1 MKKPF
6 HYIALFCCV
15 WSVSVSAQTESII
28 TGAERLYR
36 YMPALKN
43 RQIGLVINQ
52 SSVIGNTHLVDTLC
66 ALDNCVAR
74 IFAPEHGFRGQAEAG
89 ETIQDGQD
97 ARTGVPIISLYGRKK
112 KPTPEDLAGVDMMI
126 FDIQD
131 VGARFYTYIS
141 TLFYVMEACAEN
153 NIPLIVLD
161 RPNPNGFY
169 VDGPVLDTRLESF
182 VGVAPLPIV
191 HGCTVGELALLFKGE
206 GWINRPDK
214 LQLQVIPCMNYT
226 HQSVYELPVKP
237 SPNLPNMRSVL
248 LYPSLCLFE
257 GTVLSIGRGTNS
269 PFQVVGHPDFPI
281 DSFSFVPRPNAGA
294 KYPLHQGWKCKGVDL
309 AHLNPDSLRT
319 QTQLNLH
326 WLLYFYENF
335 PDQQSFFLKN
345 NFFDLLA
352 GTRQL
357 RLQIEA
363 CKTEAEIRASW
374 AEDLEF
380 FRKIRLGYLLYP

>member
-1 MKKPF
+1 MKKPYQF
-6 HYIALFCCV
+6 ILVICCFGCV
-15 WSVSVSAQTESII
+15 LLQAQTERVI

-36 YMPALKN
+36 YMPMLKN

-74 IFAPEHGFRGQAEAG
+74 IYAPEHGFRGQAEAG
-89 ETIQDGQD
+89 ETIHDGQD
-97 ARTGVPIISLYGRKK
+97 ARTGTPIISLYGRKK
-112 KPTPEDLAGVDMMI
+112 KPTTEDLAGVDLMI

-191 HGCTVGELALLFKGE
+191 HGCTVGELARLFVGE

-214 LQLQVIPCMNYT
+214 LKLTVIPCQNYT
-226 HQSVYELPVKP
+226 HQTPYDLPVKP
-237 SPNLPNMRSVL
+237 SPNLPNARSVL

-257 GTVLSIGRGTNS
+257 GTVMSIGRGTDS
-269 PFQVVGHPDFPI
+269 PFQVIGHPDFPI
-281 DSFSFVPRPNAGA
+281 DSFSFVPHSTAAA
-294 KYPLHQGWKCKGVDL
+294 KYPLHQGWKCKGVNLGNLPIADL
-309 AHLNPDSLRT
+309 RA
-319 QTQLNLH
+319 QTQLDLH

-335 PDQQSFFLKN
+335 PNQDQFFLKN

-357 RLQIEA
+357 RLQIQA
-363 CKTEAEIRASW
+363 CKTEAEIRAGW
-374 AEDLEF
+374 AEDLTF